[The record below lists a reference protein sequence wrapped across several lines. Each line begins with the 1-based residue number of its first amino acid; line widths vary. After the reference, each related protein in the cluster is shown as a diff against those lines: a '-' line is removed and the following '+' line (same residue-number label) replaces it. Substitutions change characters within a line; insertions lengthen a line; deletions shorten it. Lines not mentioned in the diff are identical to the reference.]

1 MQWNIYL
8 YIDGSLYA
16 ASKHVFQFDNVDA
29 ERRGN
34 YFDLLF
40 VANLGA
46 LYGPLILHTVL
57 ASVHRKSLTGQL
69 LEFKLC
75 SHW

>member
-1 MQWNIYL
+1 
-8 YIDGSLYA
+8 
-16 ASKHVFQFDNVDA
+16 VFQFGDVDA

-40 VANLGA
+40 NAKLGA

-57 ASVHRKSLTGQL
+57 ASVHLTGQL
-69 LEFKLC
+69 LEFKIY
-75 SHW
+75 SHWKVKTS